1 MVTAKRL
8 RQTPRGKSRLMTAT
22 TTSGIGHRISRANPT
37 TTNRRGEH
45 PRMRPRDRSEGGSTR
60 ASRSE
65 GERVRTSS
73 GSEVSLASLSGW
85 STRDIEV
92 ALAANDAPPR
102 HALGPSMDLNGDV
115 DSEADADAARLSA
128 ARTASLMQREA
139 SRGSSKQSSPKQ
151 TPRPPPG
158 SPPTVAGKSRQQAAT
173 PVERRV
179 SGSSPA
185 IAVDKP
191 CASPGCA
198 SGRARPAARRVD
210 LGARR
215 RELDWS
221 VAMFVQLGLFL
232 GIVVIGLG
240 LGGLWDSMRVQAV
253 R

>member
-1 MVTAKRL
+1 
-8 RQTPRGKSRLMTAT
+8 
-22 TTSGIGHRISRANPT
+22 
-37 TTNRRGEH
+37 
-45 PRMRPRDRSEGGSTR
+45 
-60 ASRSE
+60 
-65 GERVRTSS
+65 
-73 GSEVSLASLSGW
+73 
-85 STRDIEV
+85 
-92 ALAANDAPPR
+92 
-102 HALGPSMDLNGDV
+102 MDLNGDV
-115 DSEADADAARLSA
+115 DSEADADAAGLSA

-151 TPRPPPG
+151 TPPPPPG

-198 SGRARPAARRVD
+198 SGRARPAARTVD
-210 LGARR
+210 LVARR
-215 RELDWS
+215 RPEPDWS

-232 GIVVIGLG
+232 GIVVIALG
-240 LGGLWDSMRVQAV
+240 LGGLGHSMRAQAV

>member
-1 MVTAKRL
+1 
-8 RQTPRGKSRLMTAT
+8 
-22 TTSGIGHRISRANPT
+22 
-37 TTNRRGEH
+37 
-45 PRMRPRDRSEGGSTR
+45 MRPRDRSEGGSSG

-151 TPRPPPG
+151 APLP
-158 SPPTVAGKSRQQAAT
+158 PPTVMSKSQQKPPT
-173 PVERRV
+173 PVERRA

-185 IAVDKP
+185 IADKP
-191 CASPGCA
+191 CASRGCA
-198 SGRARPAARRVD
+198 SGRARPAARTAD
-210 LGARR
+210 LVARR
-215 RELDWS
+215 RPELDWS

-232 GIVVIGLG
+232 GIVVIALG
-240 LGGLWDSMRVQAV
+240 LGGLGHSMRAQAV